1 MIEDLKVLLGLPEEI
16 DGALENKLLLILKAT
31 KQRLRFLLGG
41 LEPPEE
47 MNYIIL
53 DVSII
58 RFNRIGS
65 EGLSSHSVEGES
77 LSWSENDF
85 AGYMDDIRAYLDD
98 HKESKKGKV
107 RFL

>member
-1 MIEDLKVLLGLPEEI
+1 MIEDLKALLGLPEEI

-53 DVSII
+53 DVSTYGLTESVRKGFPLIVLREKVFLGLKMILRDIWMISGHIWMI
-58 RFNRIGS
+58 RKNQR
-65 EGLSSHSVEGES
+65 
-77 LSWSENDF
+77 
-85 AGYMDDIRAYLDD
+85 
-98 HKESKKGKV
+98 KV
-107 RFL
+107 R

>member
-16 DGALENKLLLILKAT
+16 DEELENKLLLILKAT

-41 LEPPEE
+41 LEPPE
-47 MNYIIL
+47 
-53 DVSII
+53 
-58 RFNRIGS
+58 
-65 EGLSSHSVEGES
+65 S

-98 HKESKKGKV
+98 QKESKKGKV

>member
-1 MIEDLKVLLGLPEEI
+1 MIEDLKVLLGLPDEI
-16 DGALENKLLLILKAT
+16 DEALQAKLLLSLKAT

-53 DVSII
+53 DVSIM

-85 AGYMDDIRAYLDD
+85 AAYMDDIQAYLDGK
-98 HKESKKGKV
+98 KESKKGKV

>member
-1 MIEDLKVLLGLPEEI
+1 MIEDLKALLGLPEEI

-65 EGLSSHSVEGES
+65 EGLSS
-77 LSWSENDF
+77 ENDF

-98 HKESKKGKV
+98 QKESKKGKV

>member
-1 MIEDLKVLLGLPEEI
+1 MIEDLKALLGLPEEI

-58 RFNRIGS
+58 GFVSGIVIIIIQIFDADS
-65 EGLSSHSVEGES
+65 
-77 LSWSENDF
+77 
-85 AGYMDDIRAYLDD
+85 
-98 HKESKKGKV
+98 
-107 RFL
+107 

>member
-16 DGALENKLLLILKAT
+16 DEELENKLLLILKAT

-58 RFNRIGS
+58 RFGRAF
-65 EGLSSHSVEGES
+65 LSQC
-77 LSWSENDF
+77 
-85 AGYMDDIRAYLDD
+85 
-98 HKESKKGKV
+98 
-107 RFL
+107 

>member
-1 MIEDLKVLLGLPEEI
+1 MIEDLKALLGLPEEI
-16 DGALENKLLLILKAT
+16 DEELENKLLLILKAT

-77 LSWSENDF
+77 LSWVCAPWARSNGCKSRTRLGNEEV
-85 AGYMDDIRAYLDD
+85 Y
-98 HKESKKGKV
+98 S
-107 RFL
+107 